1 MERSRSTGTA
11 ERAIGRAWARQE
23 VVVRFDA
30 SSRYWVVSNQDGDV
44 VKQLPAKE
52 LTREQIMALAVSRR
66 R

>member
-1 MERSRSTGTA
+1 
-11 ERAIGRAWARQE
+11 

-52 LTREQIMALAVSRR
+52 LTRERIMALAVSRR